1 MKRSEI
7 IVNEKITGANSET
20 SILSRMQENQG
31 EGYYRDSAKY
41 KEVVWEGTLFK
52 MYKKPRSVDD
62 VIFKKGF
69 FLFNAV
75 RANALAYLKEREGKA
90 PIIEEQ
96 PVNFTNYY
104 FDIEN
109 KEIVG
114 VDLTAAY
121 WYVAKN
127 LGIITEKTFQ
137 KGLTHISVE
146 YNGETKEGD
155 LLKPMRLSALSVL
168 GKKKT
173 YFKIVNGEKTKEPV
187 VIGGHEELEKLYK
200 LIRFTCYT
208 HMKAA
213 KDIIGTDEFLMWK
226 TDCIYFHDT
235 PQNRKKVT
243 DYFDSVNMEWK
254 TLEKE

>member
-20 SILSRMQENQG
+20 SLLSRMEENKG

-52 MYKKPRSVDD
+52 MYKKPRSIDD
-62 VIFKKGF
+62 LIFKKGF

-75 RANALAYLKEREGKA
+75 RSNALAFLKERDNVS
-90 PIIEEQ
+90 PVVEEK
-96 PVNFTNYY
+96 PVNFTNYE

-109 KEIVG
+109 KDIVG

-121 WYVAKN
+121 WYVARN
-127 LGIITEKTFQ
+127 LGIITEKTFE
-137 KGLTHISVE
+137 KGLQHISVE
-146 YNGETKEGD
+146 FAGETKKGD

-173 YFKIVNGEKTKEPV
+173 YFKIVNGQKTREPV
-187 VIGGHEELEKLYK
+187 VIGGHDELEKLYK

-208 HMKAA
+208 YMANA
-213 KDIIGTDEFLMWK
+213 RDILGNDEFLMWK

-235 PQNRKKVT
+235 PENRKKVT
-243 DYFDSVNMEWK
+243 EYFDSVNMEWK
-254 TLEKE
+254 TLENE